1 MAGEGTGDEG
11 PVTIESLPRD
21 ILADILRHAGYP
33 HRHRAAST
41 SRSFA
46 DAASHP
52 SFTRVVRKGET
63 ITDACKDAGV
73 GDTVIIPPGI
83 RDECVVFDKPL
94 ALVGERIDAVE
105 CAGGAGSSR
114 CAVVLEHPGKSCV
127 RYENK
132 DSPFEDDERFRLA
145 NICFRAG
152 GRRDVDENM
161 SYVDSGVIFTH
172 SPTKVRMDKCESR
185 GTQHI
190 VIKSGRFTMEGCL
203 VTGAGMVH
211 TLSKRRRL
219 LTDVI
224 YEGTDLDRIPAAVYA
239 ANLRG
244 DLIMRGCVV
253 SENALYGIY
262 VGIHA
267 NFKAENC
274 DVSYNGGYGM
284 ILDSGEGYKLE
295 VRRCTIWR
303 NMKGAIAVPS
313 FKVSGISFV
322 ENHIQNRFEESLNPK
337 ETDEDDI
344 SE

>member
-1 MAGEGTGDEG
+1 MAGEGTGDG

-114 CAVVLEHPGKSCV
+114 CAVVLEHPGKACV
-127 RYENK
+127 RYTNK
-132 DSPFEDDERFRLA
+132 GRPYEDDERFRLA

-152 GRRDVDENM
+152 GDEYEYDDDEHT
-161 SYVDSGVIFTH
+161 SYLDFGVIFTH
-172 SPTKVRMDKCESR
+172 SPTKVRMDRCESR
-185 GTQHI
+185 GTQCI
-190 VIKSGRFTMEGCL
+190 VINSGRFIMEGCH
-203 VTGAGMVH
+203 VSGAGMVH
-211 TLSKRRRL
+211 TLTERTKRQRQLEPNPL
-219 LTDVI
+219 L
-224 YEGTDLDRIPAAVYA
+224 AAVYA
-239 ANLRG
+239 EDLRG

-253 SENALYGIY
+253 SENASP
-262 VGIHA
+262 GIHVGKRA
-267 NFKAENC
+267 NFKAENS
-274 DVSYNGGYGM
+274 DVSYNGGHGI
-284 ILDSGEGYKLE
+284 ILHPGEGYLYKLE

-303 NMKGAIAVPS
+303 NKKFPLQVSSGD
-313 FKVSGISFV
+313 VSGITLV
-322 ENHIQNRFEESLNPK
+322 ENHVQNRYGDTES
-337 ETDEDDI
+337 DEDY

>member
-1 MAGEGTGDEG
+1 MAGEGTGDG

-33 HRHRAAST
+33 HRHRAASST

-203 VTGAGMVH
+203 VTGAGMEH

-239 ANLRG
+239 EDLRG

-253 SENALYGIY
+253 SENASP
-262 VGIHA
+262 GIHVGKRA

-274 DVSYNGGYGM
+274 DVSYNGGHGI
-284 ILDSGEGYKLE
+284 ILHPGEGYLYKLE

-303 NMKGAIAVPS
+303 NKKFPLQVSSGD
-313 FKVSGISFV
+313 VSGITLA
-322 ENHIQNRFEESLNPK
+322 ENHVQNRYGDTES
-337 ETDEDDI
+337 DEDY

>member
-1 MAGEGTGDEG
+1 MAGEGTGDG

-41 SRSFA
+41 SRAFA

-105 CAGGAGSSR
+105 CAGGAGASR

-161 SYVDSGVIFTH
+161 SYVDYGVIFTH

-203 VTGAGMVH
+203 VTGAGMEH

-239 ANLRG
+239 EDLRG

-253 SENALYGIY
+253 SGKASP
-262 VGIHA
+262 GIHVGKRA

-274 DVSYNGGYGM
+274 DVSYNGGHGI
-284 ILDSGEGYKLE
+284 ILHPGEGYLYKLE

-303 NMKGAIAVPS
+303 NKKFPLQVSSGD
-313 FKVSGISFV
+313 VSGITLA
-322 ENHIQNRFEESLNPK
+322 ENHVQNRYGDTES
-337 ETDEDDI
+337 DEDY

>member
-41 SRSFA
+41 SRAFA

-114 CAVVLEHPGKSCV
+114 CAVVLEHPGKTCV
-127 RYENK
+127 RYTNK
-132 DSPFEDDERFRLA
+132 GRPYEDDERFRLA

-152 GRRDVDENM
+152 GDEYEYDDDEHT
-161 SYVDSGVIFTH
+161 SYLDFGVIFTH
-172 SPTKVRMDKCESR
+172 SPTKVRMDRCESR
-185 GTQHI
+185 GTQCI
-190 VIKSGRFTMEGCL
+190 VINSGRFIMEGCH
-203 VTGAGMVH
+203 VSGAGMVH
-211 TLSKRRRL
+211 TLTERTKRQRQLEPNPL
-219 LTDVI
+219 L
-224 YEGTDLDRIPAAVYA
+224 AAVYA
-239 ANLRG
+239 EDLRG

-253 SENALYGIY
+253 SENASP
-262 VGIHA
+262 GIHVGKRA

-274 DVSYNGGYGM
+274 DVSYNGGHGI
-284 ILDSGEGYKLE
+284 ILHPGEGYLYKLE

-303 NMKGAIAVPS
+303 NKKFPLQVSSGD
-313 FKVSGISFV
+313 VSGITLV
-322 ENHIQNRFEESLNPK
+322 ENHVQNRYGDTES
-337 ETDEDDI
+337 DEDY

>member
-1 MAGEGTGDEG
+1 MAGEDTGEG

-41 SRSFA
+41 SRAFA

-114 CAVVLEHPGKSCV
+114 CAVVLEHPGKACV

-132 DSPFEDDERFRLA
+132 DSPFEDEERFRLA

-152 GRRDVDENM
+152 GDASEDDVEKVPWLD
-161 SYVDSGVIFTH
+161 YGVIFTH

-190 VIKSGRFTMEGCL
+190 VIKSGRFTMEGCH
-203 VTGAGMVH
+203 VSGAGMVH

-219 LTDVI
+219 LTEAI
-224 YEGTDLDRIPAAVYA
+224 YEATDLDRIPAAVYA

-253 SENALYGIY
+253 SENASSGIH
-262 VGIHA
+262 VGEHA

-284 ILDSGEGYKLE
+284 ILDCGEGHE
-295 VRRCTIWR
+295 FDVRRCKIWR
-303 NMKGAIAVPS
+303 NMKFQLEPS
-313 FKVSGISFV
+313 RNLNGITFS
-322 ENHIQNRFEESLNPK
+322 ENHIQNRNGEE
-337 ETDEDDI
+337 ETDEDD

>member
-1 MAGEGTGDEG
+1 MAGEGTGDG

-114 CAVVLEHPGKSCV
+114 CAVVLEHPGKTCV
-127 RYENK
+127 RYTNK
-132 DSPFEDDERFRLA
+132 GRPYEDDERFRLA

-152 GRRDVDENM
+152 GDEYEYDDDEHT
-161 SYVDSGVIFTH
+161 SYLDFGVIFTH
-172 SPTKVRMDKCESR
+172 SPTKVRMDRCESR
-185 GTQHI
+185 GTQCI
-190 VIKSGRFTMEGCL
+190 VINSGRFIMEGCH
-203 VTGAGMVH
+203 VSGAGMVH
-211 TLSKRRRL
+211 TLTERTKRQRQLEPNPL
-219 LTDVI
+219 L
-224 YEGTDLDRIPAAVYA
+224 AAVYA
-239 ANLRG
+239 EDLRG

-253 SENALYGIY
+253 SENASP
-262 VGIHA
+262 GIHVGKRA
-267 NFKAENC
+267 NFKAENS
-274 DVSYNGGYGM
+274 DVSYNGGHGI
-284 ILDSGEGYKLE
+284 ILHPGEGYLYKLE

-303 NMKGAIAVPS
+303 NKKFPLQVSSGD
-313 FKVSGISFV
+313 VSGITLV
-322 ENHIQNRFEESLNPK
+322 ENHVQNRYGDTES
-337 ETDEDDI
+337 DEDY

>member
-1 MAGEGTGDEG
+1 MAGEGTGDG

-203 VTGAGMVH
+203 VTGAGMEH

-224 YEGTDLDRIPAAVYA
+224 YEGTDLYRIPAAVYA
-239 ANLRG
+239 EDLRG

-253 SENALYGIY
+253 SENASP
-262 VGIHA
+262 GIHVGKRA

-274 DVSYNGGYGM
+274 DVSYNGGHGI
-284 ILDSGEGYKLE
+284 ILHPGEGYLYKLE

-303 NMKGAIAVPS
+303 NKKFPLQVSSGD
-313 FKVSGISFV
+313 VSGITLV
-322 ENHIQNRFEESLNPK
+322 ENHVQNRYGDTES
-337 ETDEDDI
+337 DEYY

>member
-1 MAGEGTGDEG
+1 MAGEGTGDECTI
-11 PVTIESLPRD
+11 TIESLPRD

-41 SRSFA
+41 SRAFA

-114 CAVVLEHPGKSCV
+114 CAVVLEHPGKTCV
-127 RYENK
+127 RYTNK
-132 DSPFEDDERFRLA
+132 GRPYEDDERFRLA

-152 GRRDVDENM
+152 GDKYEYDDDEHT
-161 SYVDSGVIFTH
+161 SYLDFGVIFTH
-172 SPTKVRMDKCESR
+172 SPTKVRMDRCESR
-185 GTQHI
+185 GTQCI
-190 VIKSGRFTMEGCL
+190 VINSGRFIMEGCH
-203 VTGAGMVH
+203 VSGAGMVH
-211 TLSKRRRL
+211 TLTERTKRQRQLEPNPL
-219 LTDVI
+219 L
-224 YEGTDLDRIPAAVYA
+224 AAVYA
-239 ANLRG
+239 EDLRG

-253 SENALYGIY
+253 SENASP
-262 VGIHA
+262 GIHVGKRA

-274 DVSYNGGYGM
+274 DVSYNGGHGI
-284 ILDSGEGYKLE
+284 ILHPGEGYLYKLE

-303 NMKGAIAVPS
+303 NKKFPLQVSSGD
-313 FKVSGISFV
+313 VSGITLA
-322 ENHIQNRFEESLNPK
+322 ENHVQNRYGDTES
-337 ETDEDDI
+337 DEDY

>member
-41 SRSFA
+41 SRAFA

-63 ITDACKDAGV
+63 ITDACKDAGF

-105 CAGGAGSSR
+105 CAGGARSSR
-114 CAVVLEHPGKSCV
+114 CAVVLEHPGKACV

-132 DSPFEDDERFRLA
+132 GRRWDDDRFRLA
-145 NICFRAG
+145 NMCFRAG
-152 GRRDVDENM
+152 GDASKDDNEYM
-161 SYVDSGVIFTH
+161 SGLFYGVVFTH
-172 SPTKVRMDKCESR
+172 SPTKVRMDRCESR
-185 GTQHI
+185 GTQSI
-190 VIKSGRFTMEGCL
+190 VPSKSGRFIMEGCH
-203 VTGAGMVH
+203 VSGAGMVH
-211 TLSKRRRL
+211 TLSKRRRQEL
-219 LTDVI
+219 KSDPTHH
-224 YEGTDLDRIPAAVYA
+224 EAAVYA
-239 ANLRG
+239 EHFCG

-253 SENALYGIY
+253 SENASS
-262 VGIHA
+262 GIHVGDGVA

-274 DVSYNGGYGM
+274 DVSYNGGHGM
-284 ILDSGEGYKLE
+284 ILQSGYGCKRE

-303 NMKGAIAVPS
+303 NMVFPLHVTSGD
-313 FKVSGISFV
+313 VSGVTFS
-322 ENHIQNRFEESLNPK
+322 ENHVQNRYGEE
-337 ETDEDDI
+337 ETDEDY

>member
-1 MAGEGTGDEG
+1 MAGEGTGDG

-41 SRSFA
+41 SRAFA

-114 CAVVLEHPGKSCV
+114 CAVVLEHPGKTCV
-127 RYENK
+127 RYTNK
-132 DSPFEDDERFRLA
+132 GRPYEDDERFRLA

-152 GRRDVDENM
+152 GDEYEYDDDEHT
-161 SYVDSGVIFTH
+161 SYLDFGVIFTH
-172 SPTKVRMDKCESR
+172 SPTKVRMDRCESR
-185 GTQHI
+185 GTQCI
-190 VIKSGRFTMEGCL
+190 VINSGRFIMEGCH
-203 VTGAGMVH
+203 VSGAGMVH
-211 TLSKRRRL
+211 TLTERTKRQRQLEPNPL
-219 LTDVI
+219 L
-224 YEGTDLDRIPAAVYA
+224 AAVYA
-239 ANLRG
+239 EDLRG

-253 SENALYGIY
+253 SENASP
-262 VGIHA
+262 GIHVGKRA

-274 DVSYNGGYGM
+274 DVSYNGGHGI
-284 ILDSGEGYKLE
+284 ILHPGEGYLYKLE

-303 NMKGAIAVPS
+303 NKKFPLQVSSGD
-313 FKVSGISFV
+313 VSGITLV
-322 ENHIQNRFEESLNPK
+322 ENHVQNRYGDTES
-337 ETDEDDI
+337 DEDY

>member
-1 MAGEGTGDEG
+1 MAGEDTGEG

-41 SRSFA
+41 SRAFA

-105 CAGGAGSSR
+105 CAVGAGSSR
-114 CAVVLEHPGKSCV
+114 CAVVLEHPGKVCV
-127 RYENK
+127 CYTNK
-132 DSPFEDDERFRLA
+132 GRPYEDDERFRLA

-152 GRRDVDENM
+152 GDASEDDVEKVPWLD
-161 SYVDSGVIFTH
+161 YGVIFTH

-190 VIKSGRFTMEGCL
+190 VIKSGRFTMEGCH
-203 VTGAGMVH
+203 VSGAGMVH

-219 LTDVI
+219 LTEAI
-224 YEGTDLDRIPAAVYA
+224 YEATDLDRIPAAVYA

-253 SENALYGIY
+253 SENASSGIH
-262 VGIHA
+262 VGEHA

-284 ILDSGEGYKLE
+284 ILDCGEGHE
-295 VRRCTIWR
+295 FDVRRCKIWR
-303 NMKGAIAVPS
+303 NMKFQLEPS
-313 FKVSGISFV
+313 RNLNGITFS
-322 ENHIQNRFEESLNPK
+322 ENHIQNRNGEE
-337 ETDEDDI
+337 ETDEDD

>member
-41 SRSFA
+41 SRAFA

-105 CAGGAGSSR
+105 CAGGARSSR
-114 CAVVLEHPGKSCV
+114 CAVVLEHPGKACV

-132 DSPFEDDERFRLA
+132 GRRWDDDRFRLA

-152 GRRDVDENM
+152 GDAHKDDNAYM
-161 SYVDSGVIFTH
+161 SDMYYGVIFTH
-172 SPTKVRMDKCESR
+172 SPTKVRMDNCESR
-185 GTQHI
+185 GTQSI
-190 VIKSGRFTMEGCL
+190 VINRGRFIMEGCL
-203 VTGAGMVH
+203 VTGAGMEH
-211 TLSKRRRL
+211 TLSKRRRQEL
-219 LTDVI
+219 KSDPSHH
-224 YEGTDLDRIPAAVYA
+224 EAAVYA
-239 ANLRG
+239 EHFCG
-244 DLIMRGCVV
+244 DLIMRGCVCL
-253 SENALYGIY
+253 LYT
-262 VGIHA
+262 
-267 NFKAENC
+267 
-274 DVSYNGGYGM
+274 S
-284 ILDSGEGYKLE
+284 
-295 VRRCTIWR
+295 
-303 NMKGAIAVPS
+303 PS
-313 FKVSGISFV
+313 PRDQRGSRMPS
-322 ENHIQNRFEESLNPK
+322 SA
-337 ETDEDDI
+337 
-344 SE
+344 

>member
-41 SRSFA
+41 SRAFA

-105 CAGGAGSSR
+105 CAGGARSSR
-114 CAVVLEHPGKSCV
+114 CAVVLEHPGKACV

-132 DSPFEDDERFRLA
+132 GRRWDDDRFRLA

-152 GRRDVDENM
+152 GDAHKDDNAYM
-161 SYVDSGVIFTH
+161 SDMYYGVIFTH
-172 SPTKVRMDKCESR
+172 SPTKVRMDNCESR
-185 GTQHI
+185 GTQSI
-190 VIKSGRFTMEGCL
+190 VINRGRFIMEGCL
-203 VTGAGMVH
+203 VTGAGMEH
-211 TLSKRRRL
+211 TLSKRRRQEL
-219 LTDVI
+219 KSDPSHH
-224 YEGTDLDRIPAAVYA
+224 EAAVYA
-239 ANLRG
+239 EHFCG

-253 SENALYGIY
+253 SENASS
-262 VGIHA
+262 GIHVGDGVN

-274 DVSYNGGYGM
+274 DVSYNGGHGM
-284 ILDSGEGYKLE
+284 ILQSGYGCKRE

-303 NMKGAIAVPS
+303 NMVFPLHVTSGD
-313 FKVSGISFV
+313 VSGVTFS
-322 ENHIQNRFEESLNPK
+322 ENHVQNRYGEEES
-337 ETDEDDI
+337 DEDD

>member
-1 MAGEGTGDEG
+1 MAGEGTGDG

-190 VIKSGRFTMEGCL
+190 VIKSGLFTMEGCL
-203 VTGAGMVH
+203 VTGAGMEH

-239 ANLRG
+239 EDLRG

-253 SENALYGIY
+253 SENASP
-262 VGIHA
+262 GIHVGKRA

-274 DVSYNGGYGM
+274 DVSYNGGHGI
-284 ILDSGEGYKLE
+284 ILHPGEGYLYKLE

-303 NMKGAIAVPS
+303 NKKFPLQVSSGD
-313 FKVSGISFV
+313 VSGITLA
-322 ENHIQNRFEESLNPK
+322 ENHVQNRYGDTES
-337 ETDEDDI
+337 DEDY

>member
-1 MAGEGTGDEG
+1 MAGEGTGDEC
-11 PVTIESLPRD
+11 PITIESLPRD

-33 HRHRAAST
+33 HRHRAASST

-203 VTGAGMVH
+203 VTGAGMEH

-239 ANLRG
+239 EDLRG

-253 SENALYGIY
+253 SENASP
-262 VGIHA
+262 GIHVGKRA

-274 DVSYNGGYGM
+274 DVSYNGGHGI
-284 ILDSGEGYKLE
+284 ILHPGEGYLYKLE

-303 NMKGAIAVPS
+303 NKKFPLQVSSGD
-313 FKVSGISFV
+313 VSGITLA
-322 ENHIQNRFEESLNPK
+322 ENHVQNRYGDTES
-337 ETDEDDI
+337 DEDY

>member
-41 SRSFA
+41 SRAFA

-63 ITDACKDAGV
+63 ITDACKDAGF

-114 CAVVLEHPGKSCV
+114 CAVVLEHPGKACV
-127 RYENK
+127 RYMNK
-132 DSPFEDDERFRLA
+132 ERLFEDEERFRLA

-152 GRRDVDENM
+152 GDEYEYDNDEHT
-161 SYVDSGVIFTH
+161 SCLDFGVIFTH
-172 SPTKVRMDKCESR
+172 SPTKVRMDRCESR
-185 GTQHI
+185 GTQCI
-190 VIKSGRFTMEGCL
+190 VINSGRFIMEGCH
-203 VTGAGMVH
+203 VSGAGMEH
-211 TLSKRRRL
+211 TLTERTKRQRQL
-219 LTDVI
+219 EPNPLQ
-224 YEGTDLDRIPAAVYA
+224 AAVYA
-239 ANLRG
+239 EDLRG

-253 SENALYGIY
+253 SENASP
-262 VGIHA
+262 GIHVGKRA

-274 DVSYNGGYGM
+274 DVSYNGGHGI
-284 ILDSGEGYKLE
+284 ILHPGEGYLYKLE

-303 NMKGAIAVPS
+303 NKKFPLQVSSGD
-313 FKVSGISFV
+313 VSGITLA
-322 ENHIQNRFEESLNPK
+322 ENHVQNRYGEEES
-337 ETDEDDI
+337 DEDD

>member
-1 MAGEGTGDEG
+1 MAGEDTGEG

-41 SRSFA
+41 SRAFA

-114 CAVVLEHPGKSCV
+114 CAVVLEHPGKVCV
-127 RYENK
+127 CYMNK
-132 DSPFEDDERFRLA
+132 GRPYEDDERFRLA
-145 NICFRAG
+145 NICFRTG
-152 GRRDVDENM
+152 GDALEDDVEKIPLLD
-161 SYVDSGVIFTH
+161 YGVIFTH

-203 VTGAGMVH
+203 VTGAGMEH

-219 LTDVI
+219 LTEAI
-224 YEGTDLDRIPAAVYA
+224 YEATDLDRIPAAVYA

-253 SENALYGIY
+253 SENASSGIH
-262 VGIHA
+262 VGEHA

-284 ILDSGEGYKLE
+284 ILDCGEGHE
-295 VRRCTIWR
+295 FDVRRCKIWR
-303 NMKGAIAVPS
+303 NMKFQLEPS
-313 FKVSGISFV
+313 RNLNGITFS
-322 ENHIQNRFEESLNPK
+322 ENHIQNRNGEE
-337 ETDEDDI
+337 ETDEDD

>member
-1 MAGEGTGDEG
+1 MAGEGTGDG

-114 CAVVLEHPGKSCV
+114 CAVVLEHPGKACV
-127 RYENK
+127 RYTNK
-132 DSPFEDDERFRLA
+132 GRPYEDDERFRLA

-152 GRRDVDENM
+152 GDEYEYDDDEHT
-161 SYVDSGVIFTH
+161 SYLDFGVIFTH
-172 SPTKVRMDKCESR
+172 SPTKVRMDRCESR
-185 GTQHI
+185 GTQCI
-190 VIKSGRFTMEGCL
+190 VINSGRFIMEGCH
-203 VTGAGMVH
+203 VSGAGMVH
-211 TLSKRRRL
+211 TLTERTKRQRQLEPNPL
-219 LTDVI
+219 L
-224 YEGTDLDRIPAAVYA
+224 AAVYA
-239 ANLRG
+239 EDLRG

-253 SENALYGIY
+253 SENASP
-262 VGIHA
+262 GIHVGKRA

-274 DVSYNGGYGM
+274 DVSYNGGHGI
-284 ILDSGEGYKLE
+284 ILHPGEGYLYKLE

-303 NMKGAIAVPS
+303 NKKFPLQVSSGD
-313 FKVSGISFV
+313 VSGITLV
-322 ENHIQNRFEESLNPK
+322 ENHVQNRYGDTES
-337 ETDEDDI
+337 DEDYSD
-344 SE
+344 

>member
-1 MAGEGTGDEG
+1 MAGEDTGEG

-41 SRSFA
+41 SRAFA

-114 CAVVLEHPGKSCV
+114 CAVVLEHPGKVCV
-127 RYENK
+127 CYTNK
-132 DSPFEDDERFRLA
+132 GRPYEDDERFRLA

-152 GRRDVDENM
+152 GDASEDDVEKVPWLD
-161 SYVDSGVIFTH
+161 YGVIFTH

-190 VIKSGRFTMEGCL
+190 VIKSGRFTMEGCH
-203 VTGAGMVH
+203 VSGAGMVH

-219 LTDVI
+219 LTEAI
-224 YEGTDLDRIPAAVYA
+224 YEATDLDRIPAAVYA

-253 SENALYGIY
+253 SENASSGIH
-262 VGIHA
+262 VGEHA

-284 ILDSGEGYKLE
+284 ILDCGEGHE
-295 VRRCTIWR
+295 FDVRRCKIWR
-303 NMKGAIAVPS
+303 NMKFQLEPS
-313 FKVSGISFV
+313 RNLNGITFS
-322 ENHIQNRFEESLNPK
+322 ENHIQNRNGEE
-337 ETDEDDI
+337 ETDEDD

>member
-41 SRSFA
+41 SRVFA

-52 SFTRVVRKGET
+52 SFTRVVREGET

-114 CAVVLEHPGKSCV
+114 CAVVLEHPGKACV
-127 RYENK
+127 RYMNK
-132 DSPFEDDERFRLA
+132 ERLFEDEERFRLA

-152 GRRDVDENM
+152 GDAREDDDVNK
-161 SYVDSGVIFTH
+161 YHCNFGVIFTCY
-172 SPTKVRMDKCESR
+172 PTKVRMDKCESR
-185 GTQHI
+185 GTQSI
-190 VIKSGRFTMEGCL
+190 VINSGRFIMEGCH
-203 VTGAGMVH
+203 VSGAGMEH
-211 TLSKRRRL
+211 TLTERTKRQRQL
-219 LTDVI
+219 EPNPLQ
-224 YEGTDLDRIPAAVYA
+224 AAVYA
-239 ANLRG
+239 EDLRG

-253 SENALYGIY
+253 SENASP
-262 VGIHA
+262 GIHVGKRA

-274 DVSYNGGYGM
+274 DVSYNGGHGI
-284 ILDSGEGYKLE
+284 ILHPGEGYLYKLE

-303 NMKGAIAVPS
+303 NKKFPLQVSSGD
-313 FKVSGISFV
+313 VSGITLA
-322 ENHIQNRFEESLNPK
+322 ENHVQNRYGEEES
-337 ETDEDDI
+337 DEDD

>member
-41 SRSFA
+41 SRAFA

-52 SFTRVVRKGET
+52 TFTRVVRKGET

-114 CAVVLEHPGKSCV
+114 CAVVLEHPGKACV
-127 RYENK
+127 RYTNK
-132 DSPFEDDERFRLA
+132 GRPYEDDERFRLA

-152 GRRDVDENM
+152 GDEYEYDDDEHT
-161 SYVDSGVIFTH
+161 SYLDFGVIFTH
-172 SPTKVRMDKCESR
+172 SPTKVRMDRCESR
-185 GTQHI
+185 GTQCI
-190 VIKSGRFTMEGCL
+190 VINSGRFIMEGCH
-203 VTGAGMVH
+203 VSGAGMVH
-211 TLSKRRRL
+211 TLTERTKRQRQLEPNPL
-219 LTDVI
+219 L
-224 YEGTDLDRIPAAVYA
+224 AAVYA
-239 ANLRG
+239 EDLRG

-253 SENALYGIY
+253 SENASP
-262 VGIHA
+262 GIHVGKRA
-267 NFKAENC
+267 NFKAENS
-274 DVSYNGGYGM
+274 DVSYNGGHGI
-284 ILDSGEGYKLE
+284 ILHPGEGYLYKLE

-303 NMKGAIAVPS
+303 NKKFPLQVSSGD
-313 FKVSGISFV
+313 VSGITLV
-322 ENHIQNRFEESLNPK
+322 ENHVQNRYGDTES
-337 ETDEDDI
+337 DEDY

>member
-41 SRSFA
+41 SRAFA

-114 CAVVLEHPGKSCV
+114 CAVVLEHPGKACV
-127 RYENK
+127 RYTNK
-132 DSPFEDDERFRLA
+132 GRPYEDDERFRLA

-152 GRRDVDENM
+152 GDEYEYDDDEHT
-161 SYVDSGVIFTH
+161 SYLDFGVIFTH
-172 SPTKVRMDKCESR
+172 SPTKVRMDRCESR
-185 GTQHI
+185 GTQCI
-190 VIKSGRFTMEGCL
+190 VINSGRFIMEGCH
-203 VTGAGMVH
+203 VSGAGMVH
-211 TLSKRRRL
+211 TLTERTKRQRQLEPNPL
-219 LTDVI
+219 L
-224 YEGTDLDRIPAAVYA
+224 AAVYA
-239 ANLRG
+239 EDLRG

-253 SENALYGIY
+253 SENASP
-262 VGIHA
+262 GIHVGKRA

-274 DVSYNGGYGM
+274 DVSYNGGHGI
-284 ILDSGEGYKLE
+284 ILHPGEGYLYKLE

-303 NMKGAIAVPS
+303 NKKFPLQVSSGD
-313 FKVSGISFV
+313 VSGITLV
-322 ENHIQNRFEESLNPK
+322 ENHVQNRHGDTES
-337 ETDEDDI
+337 DEDY

>member
-1 MAGEGTGDEG
+1 MAGEGTGDG

-114 CAVVLEHPGKSCV
+114 CAVVLEHPGKACV
-127 RYENK
+127 RYTNK
-132 DSPFEDDERFRLA
+132 GRPYEDDERFRLA

-152 GRRDVDENM
+152 GDEYEYDDDEHT
-161 SYVDSGVIFTH
+161 SYLDFGVIFTH
-172 SPTKVRMDKCESR
+172 SPTKVRMDRCESR
-185 GTQHI
+185 GTQCI
-190 VIKSGRFTMEGCL
+190 VINSGRFIMEGCH
-203 VTGAGMVH
+203 VSGAGMVH
-211 TLSKRRRL
+211 TLTERTKRQRQL
-219 LTDVI
+219 
-224 YEGTDLDRIPAAVYA
+224 EPNPAQAAVYA
-239 ANLRG
+239 EDLRG

-253 SENALYGIY
+253 SENASP
-262 VGIHA
+262 GIHVGKRA
-267 NFKAENC
+267 NFKAENS
-274 DVSYNGGYGM
+274 DVSYNGGHGI
-284 ILDSGEGYKLE
+284 ILHPGEGYLYKLE

-303 NMKGAIAVPS
+303 NKKFPLQVSSGD
-313 FKVSGISFV
+313 VSGITLV
-322 ENHIQNRFEESLNPK
+322 ENHVQNRYGDTES
-337 ETDEDDI
+337 DEDY

>member
-1 MAGEGTGDEG
+1 M
-11 PVTIESLPRD
+11 
-21 ILADILRHAGYP
+21 
-33 HRHRAAST
+33 
-41 SRSFA
+41 
-46 DAASHP
+46 
-52 SFTRVVRKGET
+52 
-63 ITDACKDAGV
+63 
-73 GDTVIIPPGI
+73 IIPPGI

-114 CAVVLEHPGKSCV
+114 CAVVLEHPGKACV

>member
-1 MAGEGTGDEG
+1 MAGEGTGDG

-203 VTGAGMVH
+203 VTGAGMEH

-239 ANLRG
+239 EDLRG

-253 SENALYGIY
+253 SENASP
-262 VGIHA
+262 GIHVGKRA

-274 DVSYNGGYGM
+274 DVSYNGGHGI
-284 ILDSGEGYKLE
+284 ILHPGEGYLYKLE

-303 NMKGAIAVPS
+303 NKKFPLQVSSGD
-313 FKVSGISFV
+313 VSGITLA
-322 ENHIQNRFEESLNPK
+322 ENHVQNRYGDTES
-337 ETDEDDI
+337 DEDY

>member
-1 MAGEGTGDEG
+1 MAGEGTGDG

-41 SRSFA
+41 SRAFA

-203 VTGAGMVH
+203 VTGAGMEH

-239 ANLRG
+239 EDLRG

-253 SENALYGIY
+253 SENASP
-262 VGIHA
+262 GIHVGKRA

-274 DVSYNGGYGM
+274 DVSYNGGHGI
-284 ILDSGEGYKLE
+284 ILHPGEGYLYKLE

-303 NMKGAIAVPS
+303 NKKFPLQVSSGD
-313 FKVSGISFV
+313 VSGITLA
-322 ENHIQNRFEESLNPK
+322 ENHVQNRYGDTES
-337 ETDEDDI
+337 DEDY

>member
-41 SRSFA
+41 SRAFA

-52 SFTRVVRKGET
+52 SFTRVVREGET

-105 CAGGAGSSR
+105 CAGGARSSR
-114 CAVVLEHPGKSCV
+114 CAVVLEHPGKACV

-132 DSPFEDDERFRLA
+132 GRRWDDDRFRLA
-145 NICFRAG
+145 NMCFRAG
-152 GRRDVDENM
+152 GDASKDDNEYM
-161 SYVDSGVIFTH
+161 SGLFYGVVFTH
-172 SPTKVRMDKCESR
+172 SPTKVRMDRCESR
-185 GTQHI
+185 GTQSI
-190 VIKSGRFTMEGCL
+190 VPSKSGRFIMEGCH
-203 VTGAGMVH
+203 VSGAGMVH
-211 TLSKRRRL
+211 TLTERTKRQRQLEPNPL
-219 LTDVI
+219 L
-224 YEGTDLDRIPAAVYA
+224 AAVYA
-239 ANLRG
+239 EDLRG

-253 SENALYGIY
+253 SENASP
-262 VGIHA
+262 GIHVGKRA

-274 DVSYNGGYGM
+274 DVSYNGGHGI
-284 ILDSGEGYKLE
+284 ILHPGEGYLYKLE

-303 NMKGAIAVPS
+303 NKKFPLQVSSGD
-313 FKVSGISFV
+313 VSGITLV
-322 ENHIQNRFEESLNPK
+322 ENHVQNRYGDTES
-337 ETDEDDI
+337 DEDY

>member
-41 SRSFA
+41 SRAFA

-114 CAVVLEHPGKSCV
+114 CAVVLEHPGKVCV
-127 RYENK
+127 CYMNK
-132 DSPFEDDERFRLA
+132 GRPYEDDERFRLA

-152 GRRDVDENM
+152 GDALEDDVEKIPLLD
-161 SYVDSGVIFTH
+161 YGVIFTH

-219 LTDVI
+219 LTEAI
-224 YEGTDLDRIPAAVYA
+224 YEATDLDRIPAAVYA
-239 ANLRG
+239 AKLRG

-253 SENALYGIY
+253 SENALS
-262 VGIHA
+262 GIHVGEDVA

-274 DVSYNGGYGM
+274 DVSYNGGHGM
-284 ILDSGEGYKLE
+284 ILDCGMGHEFD
-295 VRRCTIWR
+295 VRRCKIWR
-303 NMKGAIAVPS
+303 NMKTQIEPS
-313 FKVSGISFV
+313 RNLNGITFS
-322 ENHIQNRFEESLNPK
+322 ENHIQNRNGEE
-337 ETDEDDI
+337 ETDEDD

>member
-114 CAVVLEHPGKSCV
+114 CAVVLEHPGKVCV
-127 RYENK
+127 CYMNK
-132 DSPFEDDERFRLA
+132 GRPYEDDERFRLA
-145 NICFRAG
+145 NICFRTG
-152 GRRDVDENM
+152 GDALEDDVEKIPLLD
-161 SYVDSGVIFTH
+161 YGVIFTH

-185 GTQHI
+185 GTQSI
-190 VIKSGRFTMEGCL
+190 VIKSGRFIMEGCH
-203 VTGAGMVH
+203 VSGAGMVH

-219 LTDVI
+219 LTEAI
-224 YEGTDLDRIPAAVYA
+224 YEATDLDRIPAAVYA
-239 ANLRG
+239 AKLRG

-253 SENALYGIY
+253 SENALS
-262 VGIHA
+262 GIHVGEDVA

-274 DVSYNGGYGM
+274 DVSYNGGHGM
-284 ILDSGEGYKLE
+284 ILDCGMGHEFD
-295 VRRCTIWR
+295 VRRCKIWR
-303 NMKGAIAVPS
+303 NMKTQIEPS
-313 FKVSGISFV
+313 RNLNGITFS
-322 ENHIQNRFEESLNPK
+322 ENHIQNRNGEE
-337 ETDEDDI
+337 ETDEDD